1 MELSFTTVDDRPSIE
16 RNAFSLNRYLTK
28 EDGEWVCNQQ
38 FKDYSLINQLVKR

>member
-1 MELSFTTVDDRPSIE
+1 MLGRSSTVVKLSSI
-16 RNAFSLNRYLTK
+16 RYLTK